1 MTNSPAGTETIQLHR
16 CLLRHWWIVAFL
28 LAFSILSQRAAAA
41 PALITVT
48 QTQIGVT
55 PMYIGY
61 NMGHYLP
68 GSNTSAWVDYSG
80 VNAFRV
86 WLSAGDYEPTD
97 DISPLGDGVTSL
109 ATFNARKALLRADPT
124 NPLYINFSKFDNRFK
139 NYVQNGRNQ
148 VVANTILSDLHARGI
163 TPVIEMS
170 RSTSWSMS
178 TWGGKWE
185 QWQHYYAMAYYMGQ
199 HYDIERYQ
207 TYNEPDQTS
216 SPVPQAEWI
225 ERLKISSDAI
235 RSAIADVNR
244 DFGKQLVAN
253 VAAPVTINGA
263 NSIDTWGKA
272 ALEQN
277 RTDYQ
282 GNTVDYDIFNTYD
295 VHRYG
300 ATGATFAAD
309 MQTFKT
315 KIPQYN
321 PSDQMMP
328 VVYTEFNRRNS
339 SSFAGSSDTLDT
351 PTMFTGLA
359 DEYLGAMSGGV
370 TGMYAFK
377 FSQTL
382 WDHDSNSSTPE
393 VPQKTGFHFV
403 NDDYSTG
410 GTDDITGATRGAG
423 VVRLAAK
430 AFKGARPR
438 FNNSISASPSN
449 FQAATSYDAV
459 SGNYYLFSTNQT
471 TNETYDLTINLSNW
485 NIQPGTVVSV
495 EEVSA
500 FHHGEVTRLVTVPA
514 SKTITLSQPRQS
526 VWLMTVP
533 EGQPEQQVV
542 LTPTDDARVRNSDSA
557 SGEVYADKNYGSLTN
572 AYVGR
577 TPNSARFDY
586 ATYIKFGMGGYHA
599 DELSRALFQ
608 ITGKSTNINNGAPGS
623 ILFHVYALTDDNWS
637 ENTITWNNAPNLGDL
652 DPKVTG
658 VGASA
663 FPVGHLTFDN
673 AQAEWGLDLTDF
685 LRQHPQLVDDGSLT
699 LALVREERFIGD
711 ADPSLSYVELLMKES
726 GIAPK
731 LTLFVDNRLL
741 GDFDS
746 NGVVDAADYLVW
758 RKSLGKV
765 GTGLAADANRDN
777 AVTTADYDIWRAHFG
792 QTAPGTGSL
801 AGGEVPEPST
811 LVLLAALVFGVMP
824 RRAPKTVCCR

>member
-1 MTNSPAGTETIQLHR
+1 MSRQPVPPETNSAPCDGPR
-16 CLLRHWWIVAFL
+16 NWLRVAFTVL
-28 LAFSILSQRAAAA
+28 LVAIACKATASTASIAVSEN
-41 PALITVT
+41 
-48 QTQIGVT
+48 QIGVT
-55 PMYIGY
+55 PTYIGY

-68 GSNTSAWVDYSG
+68 GSNTSAWVDYSN

-86 WLSAGDYEPTD
+86 WLSSSDYEPTD

-109 ATFNARKALLRADPT
+109 ATFNARKSLLRANPT
-124 NPLYINFSKFDNRFK
+124 NPSYINFSKFDNRFK

-148 VVANTILSDLHARGI
+148 VVADTILNDLHARGI

-170 RSTSWSMS
+170 RSTSWSMT
-178 TWGGKWE
+178 TWAGKWE

-207 TYNEPDQTS
+207 TYNEPDQTT
-216 SPVPQAEWI
+216 SPVPQSEWI

-235 RSAIADVNR
+235 RAAIADVNR

-277 RTDYQ
+277 RIDYQ
-282 GNTVDYDIFNTYD
+282 GNVVDYDIFNTYD

-300 ATGATFAAD
+300 ASGATFAAD

-321 PSDQMMP
+321 PSGQMMP

-339 SSFAGSSDTLDT
+339 SSFAGSTDTLDT
-351 PTMFTGLA
+351 PTIFVGAA
-359 DEYLGAMSGGV
+359 DNYLGAMSGGV

-382 WDHDSNSSTPE
+382 WDHDSSSTTPD

-403 NDDYSTG
+403 NDDYASG
-410 GTDDITGATRGAG
+410 GTNDITGATRGAG

-430 AFKGARPR
+430 AFTDARPR
-438 FNNSISASPSN
+438 FSNSISASNSN
-449 FQAATSYDAV
+449 FQAATSYDAAA
-459 SGNYYLFSTNQT
+459 GNYYFFSINQNST
-471 TNETYDLTINLSNW
+471 ATYDLTIDMNSW
-485 NIQPGTVVSV
+485 DVQPGTVVSV

-500 FHHGEVTRLVTVPA
+500 YHHGEVTRLVTVPPY
-514 SKTITLSQPRQS
+514 KTITLSQPLQS

-533 EGQPEQQVV
+533 KGPTEQQVV
-542 LTPTDDARVRNSDSA
+542 IAPSDDARVRNSDGA
-557 SGEVYADKNYGSLTN
+557 SPEVYADKNYGALSN

-577 TPNSARFDY
+577 TPDSARFDY
-586 ATYIKFGMGGYHA
+586 ATYLKFGLGGHQA
-599 DELSRALFQ
+599 SDLSRALFQ
-608 ITGKSTNINNGAPGS
+608 ITGKSTDINGGAPGS
-623 ILFHVYALTDDNWS
+623 ILFHVYALTDDNWNEGS
-637 ENTITWNNAPNLGDL
+637 ITWNNAPNLESA
-652 DPKVTG
+652 DPKLTG
-658 VGASA
+658 VGTSA

-673 AQAEWGLDLTDF
+673 SQAEWGIDLTDF
-685 LRQHPQLVDDGSLT
+685 LRQHPQLVDDGALT
-699 LALVREERFIGD
+699 LALVREERFAGD
-711 ADPSLSYVELLMKES
+711 VDPSLSYVELMMKES

-731 LTLFVDNRLL
+731 LTLFLDNRLE

-746 NGVVDAADYLVW
+746 NGVVDAADYVVW
-758 RKSLGKV
+758 RRSMGKL

-777 AVTTADYDIWRAHFG
+777 SVTAADYDIWRANFG
-792 QTAPGTGSL
+792 RTSG
-801 AGGEVPEPST
+801 AGASVSAAVPEPAAVT
-811 LVLLAALVFGVMP
+811 LLLIAALAFP
-824 RRAPKTVCCR
+824 KRQLNRRR